1 MEWYFVLS
9 AASAAPERTQVF
21 FVGQDWGLLASC
33 RDGIEWWY
41 LLVACCCVVQTL
53 VPCCAICKAPF
64 QIAMRYHTV
73 SVAGDLQCYFVGDC
87 RACNC
92 YAAFLQLCGRDW
104 RRIYQASFRLA
115 VAMWGT
121 LLCMANVRGSL
132 GGKATV

>member
-9 AASAAPERTQVF
+9 AASTAPERTQVV
-21 FVGQDWGLLASC
+21 FVGQHRELLASC

-53 VPCCAICKAPF
+53 VPYCAICKALF

-73 SVAGDLQCYFVGDC
+73 SAAGDLQCHSVGDC
-87 RACNC
+87 RTCNC
-92 YAAFLQLCGRDW
+92 CAAFLQLCGGDW
-104 RRIYQASFRLA
+104 RRIYQTSFRLP